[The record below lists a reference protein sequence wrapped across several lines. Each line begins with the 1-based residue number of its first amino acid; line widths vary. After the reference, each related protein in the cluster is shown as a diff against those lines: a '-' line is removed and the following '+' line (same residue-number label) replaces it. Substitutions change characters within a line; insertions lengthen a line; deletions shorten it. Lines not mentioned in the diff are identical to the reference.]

1 MKNKTQKC
9 TSRYLLIHIA
19 RQKRD
24 KLSHPSNYCFHVLFC
39 RFTAHALK
47 RIARTHSRLDA
58 RVCHY
63 THSSVWIM
71 RDGRL
76 IIILIVTYNI
86 RCIGA
91 ISFTCVHDT
100 RRYIFL
106 DQLFSRATMRDHSG
120 RQCLAF
126 SCIFIFPQGKSNTSF
141 MSLEIS
147 AWWSFTAKNFVSS
160 LTYLNLLDW
169 NMDLL
174 SFARQQRRSIIHQWT
189 MFGTDCSGPQLAASV
204 SLFIQFSLVL
214 HLFLFFPSSSE
225 CMYTFSCQTY
235 FLRYYP
241 VIYSTHIPKFEKIN

>member
-1 MKNKTQKC
+1 LRNPLVTRWSDDIKNKTQKC

-91 ISFTCVHDT
+91 ISFSCVHDT

-120 RQCLAF
+120 R
-126 SCIFIFPQGKSNTSF
+126 NTS
-141 MSLEIS
+141 
-147 AWWSFTAKNFVSS
+147 
-160 LTYLNLLDW
+160 
-169 NMDLL
+169 
-174 SFARQQRRSIIHQWT
+174 
-189 MFGTDCSGPQLAASV
+189 
-204 SLFIQFSLVL
+204 LFRVFLFSLRENRIH
-214 HLFLFFPSSSE
+214 HLCPSKYRRDGHSQRKISS
-225 CMYTFSCQTY
+225 
-235 FLRYYP
+235 RR
-241 VIYSTHIPKFEKIN
+241 